1 MPLATKPTTLVWG
14 KALSF
19 SIARRVSLFLLALRG
34 GGRGTD
40 QDRSLGLPS
49 MLTQPD
55 REGLSL
61 HMLPPSLVQDVKG
74 EMEGCDFSLLANDCA
89 QAFHVK
95 FDARQL
101 AQYPALAQLAG
112 ALADLGRSGAM
123 NHVPR
128 TQPAVRAH
136 GESDSVMGG
145 IEVVVLR
152 RGCYRCPAPSGGGFF
167 ARGLLF
173 RVC

>member
-123 NHVPR
+123 GN
-128 TQPAVRAH
+128 Q
-136 GESDSVMGG
+136 SDSVMGG